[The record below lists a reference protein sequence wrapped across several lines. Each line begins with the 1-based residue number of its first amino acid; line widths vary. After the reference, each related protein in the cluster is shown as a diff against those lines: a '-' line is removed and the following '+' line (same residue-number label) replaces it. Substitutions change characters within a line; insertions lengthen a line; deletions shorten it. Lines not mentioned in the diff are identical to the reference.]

1 MTWTRFA
8 AIAALGAMA
17 TVALPQNLFSAGRT
31 VRDQGI
37 SLKSWGS
44 GTIAESDEAAFGG
57 TTSIRISGRNF
68 FQGGILT
75 FANPV
80 SMGTA
85 FADKNN
91 LLSVMLFLP
100 EMVGGGMMGPGGMPG
115 IPGRPGLGAPGLGG
129 PPGGVMPPGGGR
141 PGAGG
146 PPWGGGPPPGVA
158 GPGMGGAGMGGAAM
172 GAAGMGGMGGFG
184 QAQAPSIRRV
194 RFVVTTTDGKRSEG
208 YMDVVGRPADDRGWR
223 RLSIPLQA
231 VRGFENTNKQI
242 ASIAFSADATSTFF
256 IGEVGLINDTT
267 PISGDVNVRELNLG
281 LGDEVQLIA
290 TGFGGASVIRYEWDF
305 DTQGQFETDAEGQVV
320 RRRFR
325 SPGEFLIT
333 VRFSDMYG
341 LKAPF
346 ETTIRVTVN
355 P

>member
-8 AIAALGAMA
+8 AIAALGALA
-17 TVALPQNLFSAGRT
+17 AVALPQNLFSAGRT

-37 SLKSWGS
+37 TLKSWGS

-68 FQGGILT
+68 FQGGILN

-80 SMGTA
+80 NLGTA
-85 FADKNN
+85 FADQNN
-91 LLSVMLFLP
+91 LISVMLFLP
-100 EMVGGGMMGPGGMPG
+100 GEVSGGIMGPGGM
-115 IPGRPGLGAPGLGG
+115 PGRPGLGAPGVGG
-129 PPGGVMPPGGGR
+129 PPPGVNLPPGVGGGGR

-146 PPWGGGPPPGVA
+146 APPGM
-158 GPGMGGAGMGGAAM
+158 GLPGMGGAGMGGAAM
-172 GAAGMGGMGGFG
+172 GAAGMGGLGLG
-184 QAQAPSIRRV
+184 QAQAPTIRRV

-231 VRGFENTNKQI
+231 VRGFDATNKQI
-242 ASIAFSADATSTFF
+242 SSIAFSGDTTSTFF
-256 IGEVGLINDTT
+256 IGEVGVINDAT

-281 LGDEVQLIA
+281 LGDEVQLVA
-290 TGFGGASVIRYEWDF
+290 TGFGGASVLKYEWDF
-305 DTQGQFETDAEGQVV
+305 DTRGQFETDAEGAVV

-325 SPGEFLIT
+325 SPGEFVIT
-333 VRFSDMYG
+333 VRISDMFG
-341 LKAPF
+341 LKRPF
-346 ETTIRVTVN
+346 ETTITVTVN

>member
-1 MTWTRFA
+1 
-8 AIAALGAMA
+8 
-17 TVALPQNLFSAGRT
+17 
-31 VRDQGI
+31 
-37 SLKSWGS
+37 
-44 GTIAESDEAAFGG
+44 
-57 TTSIRISGRNF
+57 
-68 FQGGILT
+68 
-75 FANPV
+75 
-80 SMGTA
+80 
-85 FADKNN
+85 
-91 LLSVMLFLP
+91 
-100 EMVGGGMMGPGGMPG
+100 
-115 IPGRPGLGAPGLGG
+115 
-129 PPGGVMPPGGGR
+129 
-141 PGAGG
+141 
-146 PPWGGGPPPGVA
+146 
-158 GPGMGGAGMGGAAM
+158 MGGAAM